1 MRGEVEI
8 WQGDTLLHKEHNMLV
23 DGAGEL
29 LADVMTVSP
38 SLSAIEDH
46 ATSSITDASNYTIQA
61 ISFATD
67 KVAFVNNAHFLDE
80 AKTTLLSATH
90 AHTTVTAVSDVN
102 QTTSS
107 YTPVVGISSSPN
119 PVLTVLEPDCNVDAK
134 IGNVYVSATFS
145 EPNQIVNL
153 IPSAYQDSKL
163 STWGTLSS
171 VAASVLGC
179 FPDGSGVGGTNWSSF
194 NGKGYTV
201 DDVIVSGTF
210 IGVVNEASSMD
221 VSGFVNMVMSGSPND
236 THDYLM
242 SSISSGLC
250 MSGLCGVTS
259 GAVEYSMLLGS
270 GDVGLSNFYGGIYN
284 MGLWTIDMNESL
296 KAGNTPPYSFGPL
309 DNPRKYKLFATK
321 HLTKNLGFI
330 NDHNN
335 LAGAL
340 NYKDLTI
347 KWRLHFV

>member
-1 MRGEVEI
+1 MH
-8 WQGDTLLHKEHNMLV
+8 L
-23 DGAGEL
+23 
-29 LADVMTVSP
+29 
-38 SLSAIEDH
+38 
-46 ATSSITDASNYTIQA
+46 
-61 ISFATD
+61 
-67 KVAFVNNAHFLDE
+67 
-80 AKTTLLSATH
+80 
-90 AHTTVTAVSDVN
+90 HTTVTAVSDVN

-107 YTPVVGISSSPN
+107 YTPVVSISSPPN

-134 IGNVYVSATFS
+134 VDDVYVSSIFS
-145 EPNQIVNL
+145 GPNQIVNL
-153 IPSAYQDSKL
+153 IPSSHQDSKL
-163 STWGTLSS
+163 EPNFGTLSS
-171 VAASVLGC
+171 VAASVLGS